1 MRKPVQLTGLP
12 KSQTLNCCFS
22 LIIGIACTTL
32 ICINGARHPATDN
45 PETNQHATMNLL
57 NTTERYGTLSIIMHW
72 LMLLLMIA
80 VYVCADLREIFPRGG
95 YLRESMKVWHNELG
109 LLVFALVW
117 LRLALYLFSLTPVI
131 QPASAS
137 WQTNAAKLMHFA
149 LYALMIGAPLLGWLS
164 LSAAG
169 KPISFFGYELPAL
182 LGPDRALGK
191 TIKEV
196 HETVGS
202 AGYVLIGAH
211 ALAALFHHYIIK
223 DNTLLRML
231 PRRKARTGT
240 CA

>member
-1 MRKPVQLTGLP
+1 
-12 KSQTLNCCFS
+12 
-22 LIIGIACTTL
+22 
-32 ICINGARHPATDN
+32 
-45 PETNQHATMNLL
+45 MNLL

-80 VYVCADLREIFPRGG
+80 IYACADLREIFPRGG
-95 YLRESMKVWHNELG
+95 YLRENMKIWHNELG

-117 LRLALYLFSLTPVI
+117 LRLVLYLFSRTPAI
-131 QPASAS
+131 RPPSAS
-137 WQTNAAKLMHFA
+137 WQMNAAKLMHFA

-164 LSAAG
+164 LGAAG
-169 KPISFFGYELPAL
+169 KPIPFFGYELPAL
-182 LGPDRALGK
+182 LDPDRGLGK

-211 ALAALFHHYIIK
+211 ALAALFHHFIVK

-231 PRRKARTGT
+231 PRRRARSSER
-240 CA
+240 A